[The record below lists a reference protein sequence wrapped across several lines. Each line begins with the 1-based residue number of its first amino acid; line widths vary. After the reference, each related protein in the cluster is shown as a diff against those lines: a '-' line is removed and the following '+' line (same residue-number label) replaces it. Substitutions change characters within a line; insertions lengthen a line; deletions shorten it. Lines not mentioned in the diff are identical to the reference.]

1 MRSASSSTTLTM
13 PSPRPRAIK
22 PQLKDSAKASGSK
35 PRIPSRLS
43 HSALPPLPEP
53 DASAVAPPPLSRST
67 RSRHSSP
74 APRRYSPAPRRSSY
88 APEGALE
95 SIGAVYISWG
105 EGKRDPAPLCCP
117 IRKKEMRKRLGEAQ
131 VGWMTAQPAPSVPSL
146 PPALSLPI
154 GVITTSSPSAVSQQ
168 RINSPPNLLAVA
180 LSSSLSST
188 RSVSPPAS
196 SFSPSASNSSH
207 LFLAEAFQPTSLGF
221 NDPTLALPM
230 VDSRPSSPKGTQ
242 QPPLPDAMIKVEDD
256 FDAASEGL
264 WSAGEELWSAT
275 DVESEASW
283 AW

>member
-1 MRSASSSTTLTM
+1 MRYASSSTTMTM

-53 DASAVAPPPLSRST
+53 APCAAAPSPLSRST

-117 IRKKEMRKRLGEAQ
+117 IRKEEMRKRLGEAQ
-131 VGWMTAQPAPSVPSL
+131 VGWMT
-146 PPALSLPI
+146 

-168 RINSPPNLLAVA
+168 RISSPPNLLAVA

-221 NDPTLALPM
+221 SDPTLALPM